1 MRVAIFAGVMILFI
15 TYPHMVTQLNPVHI
29 WGPKQN
35 AGGKYKIAF
44 MLQLPAMAI
53 CRSDFLKQALILPD
67 DFPVTAVYFIVR

>member
-1 MRVAIFAGVMILFI
+1 
-15 TYPHMVTQLNPVHI
+15 
-29 WGPKQN
+29 
-35 AGGKYKIAF
+35 